1 MREVD
6 GGYFISKEE
15 CDFICGE
22 LNKMIEMQKEMSKNL
37 AEISKMLKDMKAN
50 LDKINANLD
59 EMKADMR

>member
-15 CDFICGE
+15 HDFICGE
-22 LNKMIEMQKEMSKNL
+22 INKMIEMQKEMSKYL
-37 AEISKMLKDMKAN
+37 DEVREMLKDMNVN

-59 EMKADMR
+59 EMKADM

>member
-22 LNKMIEMQKEMSKNL
+22 INKMIEMQKEMSKYL
-37 AEISKMLKDMKAN
+37 DEVREMLKDMNVN

-59 EMKADMR
+59 EMKADM